1 MAGQTEKSVA
11 LLLWANS
18 QSTIVSSLQLEGCP
32 KLLVACLPFDDVAA
46 RGQESA
52 GLRAASAQYGMFF
65 AVFDFPENVT
75 IA

>member
-1 MAGQTEKSVA
+1 MTGQPEKTVS

-18 QSTIVSSLQLEGCP
+18 QSTVVSSLQLEGRS
-32 KLLVACLPFDDVAA
+32 KLLVACFPFDDVAA

-52 GLRAASAQYGMFF
+52 GLRAASAQYGMFL